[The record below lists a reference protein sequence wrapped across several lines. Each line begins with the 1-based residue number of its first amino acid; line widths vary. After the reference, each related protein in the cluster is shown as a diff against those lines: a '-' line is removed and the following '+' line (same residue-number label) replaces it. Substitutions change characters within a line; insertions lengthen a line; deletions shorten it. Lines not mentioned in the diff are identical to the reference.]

1 MKILQK
7 ILKTQSCSYQ
17 TERMSRTIKEIL
29 NHYNLSYTT
38 DKVGNIY
45 CTKGNADLYPTMV
58 AHIDTV
64 HDINDNVVIQT
75 IGTKYYAFDKVKMQQ
90 YGIGGDDKVGIFITI
105 MCLLHYDNFKA
116 VFFVDEEVGCI
127 GSSAADHSFFNDSTI
142 VLQCDRRGDT
152 DFVTKIAN
160 VVLCN
165 DDLLNVIRPILTHYE
180 RKEVTGGLTDVKT
193 IAMHND
199 VQVANM
205 SCGYYN
211 PHTDY
216 EYIDMWDV
224 YDTLAMCK
232 EIFDATSHK
241 RFTITDRIEAYSWT
255 FNQPN
260 TYYNYYNYNRHLY
273 KPSQSLQNNPIK
285 DINDD
290 FDDDIIDFDSDI
302 PTESTCKLCNAITH
316 LDPYL
321 DDYYCYDCQAYD
333 YETIKYIS

>member
-1 MKILQK
+1 MSKTITDILD
-7 ILKTQSCSYQ
+7 
-17 TERMSRTIKEIL
+17 
-29 NHYNLSYTT
+29 HYNLTYTT
-38 DKVGNIY
+38 DQIGNIY

-116 VFFVDEEVGCI
+116 AFFVDEEVGCV
-127 GSSAADHSFFNDSTI
+127 GSSAADHTFFNDSTI

-152 DFVTKIAN
+152 DFVTKISN

-165 DDLLNVIRPILTHYE
+165 DDLLNVIRPILKHYE
-180 RKEVTGGLTDVKT
+180 RTEVNGGLTDVKS
-193 IAMHND
+193 IAMNND

-211 PHTDY
+211 PHSDY

-241 RFTITDRIEAYSWT
+241 RFTITDRIEAYSYSFT
-255 FNQPN
+255 PN
-260 TYYNYYNYNRHLY
+260 TYYNFYKYNTHWQ
-273 KPSQSLQNNPIK
+273 KPSNTTPNNNL
-285 DINDD
+285 INND
-290 FDDDIIDFDSDI
+290 FDDELDNSNENIQ
-302 PTESTCKLCNAITH
+302 TESTCKLCDGTTH